1 MAREIFISLT
11 EHDTPIAEALKEAFK
26 QLFGQALD
34 VQFSSSKSVDGG
46 IGMGEDWFQWIV
58 ERVKACHFALILITP
73 SSVNKPWILW
83 EAGAVAGAAL
93 ASSSGSMRKVRP
105 LVYQVSTELIP
116 SPIRDSKAQYRR
128 GDNAADF
135 EYMLNELLADL
146 MAELPRD
153 LIPEFG
159 KKVGGVVANYLE
171 KVDRALLDAPA
182 VMAPAVIEEWLLR
195 LDKLRTENRPSD
207 AEHLQDWMD
216 LAFGRGS
223 SGGSGSSGKADKP
236 QPLDLRIH
244 TGLADLYLKA
254 KNPKRA
260 IAQLELARRLAPRD
274 IYVLRQLG
282 KARLDAGDRDEAREV
297 IERINKLDARAV
309 LHNAECAALAGRWHR
324 EGGDFKSAE
333 QVLGKAL
340 ATDSNSHYLANLLA
354 EVRLKDGN
362 RAGAEDAYR
371 QALAIVKRLGED
383 NIWALATAANAAF
396 FIGDDEAA
404 LQALLD
410 IQRQRPDGGTW
421 ATIERGLNNVAG
433 QVDNGIARRDS
444 MLAKA
449 RG

>member
-1 MAREIFISLT
+1 MAREIFVSLT
-11 EHDTPIAEALKEAFK
+11 EHDTPIAEALKDAFK

-105 LVYQVSTELIP
+105 MVYQVSTDLIP

-135 EYMLNELLADL
+135 EFMLNELLTDL

-159 KKVGGVVANYLE
+159 KKINGVITTYLE

-195 LDKLRTENRPSD
+195 LNRLRDENRPSD

-216 LAFGRGS
+216 LAFGRG
-223 SGGSGSSGKADKP
+223 GPGKADRP

-244 TGLADLYLKA
+244 SGLADLYLKA

-260 IAQLELARRLAPRD
+260 IVQLELARRLAPRD

-297 IERINKLDARAV
+297 IDRIHKLDARAV

-324 EGGDFKSAE
+324 EGGDYKRAE
-333 QVLGKAL
+333 QVLSEAL
-340 ATDSNSHYLANLLA
+340 SADSKSYYLANLLA
-354 EVRLKDGN
+354 EVRLQDGN

-371 QALAIVKRLGED
+371 QALAIIKRLGEN
-383 NIWALATAANAAF
+383 NIWVLATAANAAF
-396 FIGDDEAA
+396 FVGDDETAV
-404 LQALLD
+404 QALVD

-421 ATIERGLNNVAG
+421 ATIERGLSNVAD

-444 MLAKA
+444 MLA
-449 RG
+449 RVRN